1 MDTSLYEYGLM
12 VFNHEAEKFERWLES
27 KKVLTDKEIKQEL
40 DKIEYG
46 IFN

>member
-1 MDTSLYEYGLM
+1 MGISLYEYGLM

-27 KKVLTDKEIKQEL
+27 KKNLTDKEIKQEL

-46 IFN
+46 LFN